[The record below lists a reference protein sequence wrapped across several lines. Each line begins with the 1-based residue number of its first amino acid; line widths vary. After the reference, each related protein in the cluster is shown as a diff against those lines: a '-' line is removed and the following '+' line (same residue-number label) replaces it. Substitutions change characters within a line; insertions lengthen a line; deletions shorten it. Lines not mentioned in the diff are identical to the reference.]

1 MTPPAQSAP
10 ALQGIGQE
18 RYLPLQGF
26 FFYHKLPIHSAD
38 GITLLLGSR
47 RAGQA
52 EAQQK
57 KYENFCRFHFAGT
70 INVLIFVR
78 FKAQI

>member
-1 MTPPAQSAP
+1 MTPPAQGTP
-10 ALQGIGQE
+10 AVQGIGQE
-18 RYLPLQGF
+18 RYLPMQDFLLD
-26 FFYHKLPIHSAD
+26 HKLSIHGTD
-38 GITLLLGSR
+38 GVTIPLGCR
-47 RAGQA
+47 RAGQTTG
-52 EAQQK
+52 QQK